1 MATNEIRIPA
11 TLESART
18 YRTKDGLWKMELV
31 YTYEAKDGT
40 HRFTIPACE
49 LPVSQSLI
57 AIDVKNLRYYDEF
70 STNDFHFDAYV
81 VQRDDARLHKGY
93 AVNVIWQDQLIKP
106 RVEEMTIEKNYIP
119 EIKNVIFNDPATIVF
134 WEDGTKTIV
143 KCQDGDEFD
152 PEKGLAMAIAKKAY
166 GNKGGYCNKLK
177 KWLPKEEQV
186 DTNNI
191 LDSIFVP
198 KEFTFTADI
207 DKLSKSFMKGIRD
220 GIDSIFK
227 GTRCTSNDNSVS
239 SKKCMTF
246 REEAAKLRPERIDS
260 IFKGGVCGCPRDI
273 DTCPYL
279 IGVGHCPSENDCR
292 ACWDREIPDE
302 LLDND

>member
-1 MATNEIRIPA
+1 MNFSNSNFTFNGLRDCTLIMKNGTKIP
-11 TLESART
+11 
-18 YRTKDGLWKMELV
+18 V
-31 YTYEAKDGT
+31 
-40 HRFTIPACE
+40 
-49 LPVSQSLI
+49 
-57 AIDVKNLRYYDEF
+57 AIDYIETTADTFPKFEGHITGTAKVFYCNILNSTYGIGSLR
-70 STNDFHFDAYV
+70 
-81 VQRDDARLHKGY
+81 
-93 AVNVIWQDQLIKP
+93 
-106 RVEEMTIEKNYIP
+106 IP
-119 EIKNVIFNDPATIVF
+119 EIKNVIFNNPATIVF
-134 WEDGTKTIV
+134 WEDGTKTVV

-166 GNKGGYCNKLK
+166 GNKGDYCNKMK

-191 LDSIFVP
+191 LNSIFVP

-207 DKLSKSFMKGIRD
+207 DKLSKSFKKGISD
-220 GIDSIFK
+220 ALDIIFK
-227 GTRCTSNDNSVS
+227 GTKCTPDDNNVS
-239 SKKCMTF
+239 SKKRMTF

-302 LLDND
+302 LMGND